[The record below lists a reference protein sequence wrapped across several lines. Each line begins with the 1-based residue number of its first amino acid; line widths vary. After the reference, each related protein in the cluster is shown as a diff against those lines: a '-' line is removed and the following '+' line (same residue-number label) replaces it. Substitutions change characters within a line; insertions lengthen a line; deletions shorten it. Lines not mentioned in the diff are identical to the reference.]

1 MKEEKLLLLLLLLL
15 HFSTG
20 QPGININ
27 TLGGNDTFSGVL
39 VLLGEN
45 VRLEDLHGIL
55 RTEAAVNEI
64 ESGWQSGTTFYYKS
78 G

>member
-1 MKEEKLLLLLLLLL
+1 MKEEKLLLLLLL

-27 TLGGNDTFSGVL
+27 TLGDNDTFSGVL

-55 RTEAAVNEI
+55 RTEAAVN
-64 ESGWQSGTTFYYKS
+64 
-78 G
+78 